1 MRGIDILG
9 LGAVAVDDI
18 LTLPT
23 YPEADAK
30 VRILRTER
38 HGGGLAATAL
48 VAASRLG
55 ARCAYAGTLGADELS
70 GFSREVFRAEGVDTS
85 LLVERDEARPIHA
98 TILVDARTG
107 SRTIL
112 LNVPRVTGADPDL
125 PAAEAIRACR
135 VLLLD
140 HLGVPGMIRAAS
152 LAREAGIPTVADFEP
167 SDSPGFPELLGLADH
182 LILSADFAAS
192 LTGAPGPAAAAKA
205 LWDGART
212 AVVVTQGAE
221 GSWHLCAETGGKPL
235 HRAAFRVQAVDTT
248 GCGDVF
254 HGAYATALCR
264 GMAMEERIRFASAA
278 AAIKA
283 GQPGGQRGAPTGRQV
298 EELLAGRR

>member
-1 MRGIDILG
+1 MKTVDVLG

-18 LTLPT
+18 LYLPA

-30 VRILRTER
+30 MRIVRRER

-55 ARCAYAGTLGADELS
+55 ARCAYAGTLGTDELS
-70 GFSREVFRAEGVDTS
+70 SFSRAVFRAEGVDAS
-85 LLVERDEARPIHA
+85 LLVEREEARPIHA
-98 TILVDARTG
+98 TILVDTRTG

-112 LNVPRVTGADPDL
+112 IDLPRLTGADPDL
-125 PAAEAIRACR
+125 PAEEVIRSCR

-167 SDSPGFPELLGLADH
+167 SDSPRFPELVGLADH

-192 LTGAPGPAAAAKA
+192 LTGAPGPAAAAEA
-205 LWDGART
+205 LWDGERA
-212 AVVVTQGAE
+212 AVVVTCGAE

-254 HGAYATALCR
+254 HGAYAVALCR
-264 GMAMEERIRFASAA
+264 GMGMEERIGFASAA
-278 AAIKA
+278 AALKV
-283 GQPGGQRGAPTGRQV
+283 GQPGGQRGAPTRRQV
-298 EELLAGRR
+298 EELLAARG

>member
-1 MRGIDILG
+1 MQDFEVLG

-18 LTLPT
+18 LYLPT
-23 YPEADAK
+23 HPEADAK
-30 VRILRTER
+30 VRILHQER

-70 GFSREVFRAEGVDTS
+70 VFSRDVFRAEGVDTS
-85 LLVERDEARPIHA
+85 LLVQREEARPIHA
-98 TILVDARTG
+98 TILVDTRTG

-112 LNVPRVTGADPDL
+112 LEVPRVTGADPDL
-125 PAAEAIRACR
+125 PAPEVIRSCR

-167 SDSPGFPELLGLADH
+167 SDSPRFPELLSLADH

-192 LTGAPGPAAAAKA
+192 LTGAAGPAAAAEA
-205 LWDGART
+205 LWNGARR

-221 GSWHLCAETGGKPL
+221 GSWHLCAETGGKPR

-254 HGAYATALCR
+254 HGAYAAALCR
-264 GMAMEERIRFASAA
+264 GMGMEERVRFASAA

-283 GQPGGQRGAPTGRQV
+283 GQPGGQRGAPTRRQV
-298 EELLAGRR
+298 EEFLAGRG